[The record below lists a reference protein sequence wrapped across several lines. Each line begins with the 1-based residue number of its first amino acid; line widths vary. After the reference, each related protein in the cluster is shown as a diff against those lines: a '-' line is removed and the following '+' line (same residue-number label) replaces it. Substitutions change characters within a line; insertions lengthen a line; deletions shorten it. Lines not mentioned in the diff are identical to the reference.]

1 MSQIQIRIGKV
12 LFLLSFVVAG
22 SGLARA
28 GNEEVFSTLP
38 VREVTVFKDGHAFVL
53 HEGELA
59 TSEQG
64 DIVLDM
70 LPRPVIGTFW
80 PYSAQRHVRLSA
92 TVAGREIVTVDKT
105 ALSIRELIEA
115 NLGKRVQIRDNYE
128 SHPYEATLVRLLE
141 RSTEEL
147 QESSVPS
154 GDPALPQKS
163 DILLIRVAE
172 GVRAVQVGQ
181 IQKITFLEEP
191 CDTVHEKEFRN
202 VMTLKLDWDGAPQD
216 TARVGMVYLQ
226 RGIRWIPN
234 YRIDIDGQGNAHLKL
249 QATLVNELADL
260 HDTTVHL
267 VIGVPSFAFK
277 DTVDPISLQESVAQL
292 SGVFRENAQT
302 AYAFSNAIMTQ
313 AAMPSPRFSETRS
326 QGDTIDLGP
335 EVIGSGGNEDLYVF
349 TLEHVTLKKGQRMV
363 VSVTEYDLEYRD
375 VFILDLPFGPPPE
388 VRQNFNSQQQQQLAE
403 LLAAPKAQH
412 VIRLKNDGE
421 HPITTAPALILRE
434 GKLIAQGMTKY
445 TAIGTTGDVELTSA
459 VDISVKKLDE
469 ETERT
474 PRAMQWNG
482 SDYARSDLQGRITL
496 TNHKDKTITLE
507 VTRSVLGQIDS
518 ASHEG
523 KIEHLGRHEGWLT
536 GGVPVWWNWYNWP
549 YWWYHLNSIGRIQWE
564 MTLETGQS
572 VELQYQ
578 WHYFWRM

>member
-1 MSQIQIRIGKV
+1 MSQIQIRIGKA
-12 LFLLSFVVAG
+12 LFFLCFLATSFGLVQG
-22 SGLARA
+22 S
-28 GNEEVFSTLP
+28 NEEVLSSIP

-59 TSEQG
+59 TNDQG
-64 DIVLDM
+64 NIVLDT

-80 PYSAQRHVRLSA
+80 PYSAETHTRLSA
-92 TVAGREIVTVDKT
+92 TVTGKEIVTVDKT

-115 NLGKRVQIRDNYE
+115 NLGKRVLIRDNYE

-141 RSTEEL
+141 RTTEEL
-147 QESSVPS
+147 QESSVPGS
-154 GDPALPQKS
+154 DPALPQKS
-163 DILLIRVAE
+163 DVLLIRVAE
-172 GVRAVQVGQ
+172 GVRAVQVGH
-181 IQKITFLEEP
+181 IQKITFLDEP
-191 CDTVHEKEFRN
+191 CDTIHEEEFRN
-202 VMTLKLDWDGAPQD
+202 VMTLKLDWEGKPQN
-216 TARVGMVYLQ
+216 TAQVGMVYLQ

-234 YRIDIDGQGNAHLKL
+234 YRIDIDGQGKAHLKL
-249 QATLVNELADL
+249 QATLVNELTDL

-292 SGVFRENAQT
+292 SSVFRENAQT

-326 QGDTIDLGP
+326 RGDTIDLGP

-363 VSVTEYDLEYRD
+363 VSVTEYNLEYRD
-375 VFILDLPFGPPPE
+375 VFVLDLPFGPPPE

-445 TAIGTTGDVELTSA
+445 TAIGASGDVELTSA

-474 PRAMQWNG
+474 PSAMRWNN
-482 SDYARSDLQGRITL
+482 SDYARSDLHGQITL

-507 VTRSVLGQIDS
+507 VTRSVLGHIDS
-518 ASHEG
+518 ATQEG
-523 KIEHLGRHEGWLT
+523 TIEHLGRHEGWLT
-536 GGVPVWWNWYNWP
+536 SGVPVWWNWYNWP
-549 YWWYHLNSIGRIQWE
+549 YWWYHLNSIGRMQWE
-564 MTLETGQS
+564 TTLEAGQS
-572 VELQYQ
+572 IELQYQ